1 MCPSGSP
8 PGHPKRVRG
17 AETVATRLV
26 RPPSTRP
33 ERSAPTGWRGR
44 LAAFDAVSLLTVY
57 LVLLIAV
64 PSRLVFGVIGSTG
77 TPAAVVGIA
86 ALGWWGA
93 GRLVPSIGGATG
105 LQPVRTTLL
114 AFCVVVALSEVAGA
128 ARAMDGVESRA
139 ADAALFGLAAACGV
153 AWLAADGIDRL
164 ERLVVLLDRIVIA
177 GAALA
182 ALGIMQFFTD
192 FDITKYLWFP
202 GTHVNG
208 DLQLIQ
214 VRDGFNRVAGTAVHP
229 IEFGVVLATI
239 FPVAVHQ
246 AMHRGAD
253 SRLRRVLPLLL
264 IAAALPMSLSRSAIL
279 GVAAAGL
286 VLALG
291 WSWSQRAN
299 AAIVSIG
306 FLGAMRAVVPG
317 LLGTL
322 RNLFTNLQSDS
333 SYVARTDHA
342 QRAWIYIG
350 AAPWIGRGFGT
361 FLPDRYVLLDNQYLG
376 VLAETGIIGLVAL
389 ISVFCA
395 AFVAAHHASRT
406 TLDPELQSLGRA
418 LAAAAVVPLVTYVTY
433 DAFSLRMGVGIT
445 FLLLGCAGAFW
456 RLTRHRP
463 LGVVP

>member
-1 MCPSGSP
+1 MDT
-8 PGHPKRVRG
+8 RVD
-17 AETVATRLV
+17 
-26 RPPSTRP
+26 RPPRP
-33 ERSAPTGWRGR
+33 SAVESPALGGRCRR
-44 LAAFDAVSLLTVY
+44 LASFDAVSLLTIY

-64 PSRLVFGVIGSTG
+64 PSRLVFGAIGSTG
-77 TPAAVVGIA
+77 TPAALVGIV
-86 ALGWWGA
+86 ALAWWTA
-93 GRLVPSIGGATG
+93 GRIVPSIGGATG

-182 ALGIMQFFTD
+182 ALGIVQFFTD

-239 FPVAVHQ
+239 FPLAVHR
-246 AMHRGAD
+246 AMHRGANP
-253 SRLRRVLPLLL
+253 RLQRVLPLLL

-279 GVAAAGL
+279 GVLAAGL

-291 WSWSQRAN
+291 WTWSQRAN
-299 AAIVSIG
+299 AAVVTVG
-306 FLGAMRAVVPG
+306 FLGLLRAVIPG

-333 SYVARTDHA
+333 SYVARTTHA
-342 QRAWIYIG
+342 HQAWVYIG
-350 AAPWIGRGFGT
+350 ATPWIGRGFGT

-376 VLAETGIIGLVAL
+376 VLAETGVIGLVAL
-389 ISVFCA
+389 VAVFCA
-395 AFVAAHHASRT
+395 AFVVAHHAGRT
-406 TLDPELQSLGRA
+406 ILDPELQSLGRA
-418 LAAAAVVPLVTYVTY
+418 LAAAAVVPLITYVTY

-456 RLTRHRP
+456 RLTRHKP
-463 LGVVP
+463 LGIET